1 MNRYEK
7 YSNSE
12 LTWSEAIPEHWGV
25 KRIARVFDIRKEKN
39 SPIKTKEILSLS
51 AKHGV
56 SLYSDKKEKGG
67 NKPKEDLTSYNL
79 CYLGDILIN
88 CMNVV
93 AGSVGISNYFGAV
106 SPVYYPLVNM
116 NQDEN
121 CTRYMEYVFRNYNF
135 QRSLVGLGKGI
146 QMSEADDGR
155 LYTVR
160 MRISWDI
167 LKTQLLPIPPINEQ
181 EQIANYLDWKIN
193 EIDRLIQI
201 EKEKIKELKR
211 LTLNIIAEFVLK
223 GINTLNY
230 KKSNIKW
237 IDNIP
242 SHWNEIS
249 IRGCVNIIRGNSSF
263 TKDDLKNQGEYVGL
277 QYGKVYKTEI
287 IDSEFNFY
295 VNDKFYK
302 TSQVVTRNDIIIVS
316 TSETV
321 EDLGHTS
328 FYDRHDIGLI
338 GGEQILLKPLNNI
351 NSKFLFYLSKIFR
364 TQLQL
369 CATGI
374 KVYRFKISDLKQ
386 LYIPLPPI
394 EEQENIVSNIE
405 LKLKQLDERV
415 KNNYNLIKE
424 LELLKQSLISEVVT
438 GKIDVRNIVI
448 PEYEKI
454 TVLDDE
460 TEEFDEME
468 DIEDGD

>member
-1 MNRYEK
+1 MEV
-7 YSNSE
+7 
-12 LTWSEAIPEHWGV
+12 PV
-25 KRIARVFDIRKEKN
+25 
-39 SPIKTKEILSLS
+39 P
-51 AKHGV
+51 
-56 SLYSDKKEKGG
+56 
-67 NKPKEDLTSYNL
+67 PKE
-79 CYLGDILIN
+79 
-88 CMNVV
+88 
-93 AGSVGISNYFGAV
+93 
-106 SPVYYPLVNM
+106 
-116 NQDEN
+116 
-121 CTRYMEYVFRNYNF
+121 
-135 QRSLVGLGKGI
+135 
-146 QMSEADDGR
+146 
-155 LYTVR
+155 
-160 MRISWDI
+160 
-167 LKTQLLPIPPINEQ
+167 EQ
-181 EQIANYLDWKIN
+181 EQIARFLDWKIN
-193 EIDRLIQI
+193 EIDRLIQV

-287 IDSEFNFY
+287 IDSKFNFY
-295 VNDKFYK
+295 VSDKFYK

-328 FYDRHDIGLI
+328 FYDRDDIGLI
-338 GGEQILLKPLNNI
+338 GGEQILLRPLNNI
-351 NSKFLFYLSKIFR
+351 DAKYLLYLSKIFR
-364 TQLQL
+364 HQLQL

-374 KVYRFKISDLKQ
+374 KVYRFKINDLKQ

-405 LKLKQLDERV
+405 SKLKQLDERV
-415 KNNYNLIKE
+415 KNHYDLIKE

-438 GKIDVRNIVI
+438 GKMDVRNVVI
-448 PEYEKI
+448 PEYEKV

>member
-7 YSNSE
+7 YSDSNLLWVKE
-12 LTWSEAIPEHWGV
+12 VPEHW
-25 KRIARVFDIRKEKN
+25 DIR
-39 SPIKTKEILSLS
+39 PIS
-51 AKHGV
+51 H
-56 SLYSDKKEKGG
+56 
-67 NKPKEDLTSYNL
+67 
-79 CYLGDILIN
+79 
-88 CMNVV
+88 
-93 AGSVGISNYFGAV
+93 
-106 SPVYYPLVNM
+106 
-116 NQDEN
+116 
-121 CTRYMEYVFRNYNF
+121 VFEERTERNYNGKNNFILSVLKGRGVIPYTDKGNIGNKASENINSYKVVYPNDLVLNSMNMMIGSLGKSNHSGVLSQVYYVLKLMNVAEYNINYLSYLF
-135 QRSLVGLGKGI
+135 QNRNLYESFRILGKGI
-146 QMSEADDGR
+146 LDHR
-155 LYTVR
+155 LRVP
-160 MRISWDI
+160 IQS
-167 LKTQLLPIPPINEQ
+167 LKYVKIPIPPINEQ

-193 EIDRLIQI
+193 EIDRLIQV

-287 IDSEFNFY
+287 IDSKFNFY
-295 VNDKFYK
+295 VSDKFYK

-328 FYDRHDIGLI
+328 FYDRDYIGLI

-405 LKLKQLDERV
+405 SKLKQLDERV

-424 LELLKQSLISEVVT
+424 LELLNQSLISEVVT
-438 GKIDVRNIVI
+438 GKIDVRNVVI
-448 PEYEKI
+448 PEYEKV
-454 TVLDDE
+454 TLLDDE
-460 TEEFDEME
+460 TKEFDEME
-468 DIEDGD
+468 VVEDGD

>member
-1 MNRYEK
+1 MNRYDNYK
-7 YSNSE
+7 DSG
-12 LTWSEAIPEHWGV
+12 LTWIQEIPAEWV
-25 KRIARVFDIRKEKN
+25 LSKVNAVFDERREKVSDQEFEALSVTKNGIFKQLDSVAKTNDGDNRKKVLVNDFVIN
-39 SPIKTKEILSLS
+39 SRSDRKGSSGLSEFEGS
-51 AKHGV
+51 V
-56 SLYSDKKEKGG
+56 SLINLVLKIKKDY
-67 NKPKEDLTSYNL
+67 PRYIH
-79 CYLGDILIN
+79 YLLK
-88 CMNVV
+88 
-93 AGSVGISNYFGAV
+93 STPFQEEFY
-106 SPVYYPLVNM
+106 
-116 NQDEN
+116 
-121 CTRYMEYVFRNYNF
+121 RN
-135 QRSLVGLGKGI
+135 GKGI
-146 QMSEADDGR
+146 VAD
-155 LYTVR
+155 LWSTNFQSMKSIV
-160 MRISWDI
+160 
-167 LKTQLLPIPPINEQ
+167 LPIPPINEQ

-193 EIDRLIQI
+193 EIDRLIQV

-287 IDSEFNFY
+287 IDSKFNFY
-295 VNDKFYK
+295 VSDKFYK

-328 FYDRHDIGLI
+328 FYDRDDIGLI
-338 GGEQILLKPLNNI
+338 GGEQILLRPLNNI
-351 NSKFLFYLSKIFR
+351 DAKYLLYLSKIFR
-364 TQLQL
+364 HQLQL

-374 KVYRFKISDLKQ
+374 KVYRFKINDLKQ

-405 LKLKQLDERV
+405 SKLKQLDERV
-415 KNNYNLIKE
+415 KNHYDLIKE

-438 GKIDVRNIVI
+438 GKMDVRNVVI
-448 PEYEKI
+448 PEYEKV
-454 TVLDDE
+454 TLLDDE

-468 DIEDGD
+468 GIEDGD

>member
-1 MNRYEK
+1 MNRYDNYK
-7 YSNSE
+7 DSG
-12 LTWSEAIPEHWGV
+12 LTWIQEIPVEWGLFKV
-25 KRIARVFDIRKEKN
+25 NAVFDERREKVSDQEFEALSVTKNGIFKQLDSVAKTNDGDNRKKVLVNDFVIN
-39 SPIKTKEILSLS
+39 SRSDRKGSSGLSEFEGS
-51 AKHGV
+51 V
-56 SLYSDKKEKGG
+56 SLINIVLKIKKDY
-67 NKPKEDLTSYNL
+67 PRYIH
-79 CYLGDILIN
+79 YLLK
-88 CMNVV
+88 
-93 AGSVGISNYFGAV
+93 STPFQEEFY
-106 SPVYYPLVNM
+106 
-116 NQDEN
+116 
-121 CTRYMEYVFRNYNF
+121 RN
-135 QRSLVGLGKGI
+135 GKGI
-146 QMSEADDGR
+146 VAD
-155 LYTVR
+155 LWSTNFQSMKSIV
-160 MRISWDI
+160 
-167 LKTQLLPIPPINEQ
+167 LPIPPINEQ

-193 EIDRLIQI
+193 EIDSLIQI
-201 EKEKIKELKR
+201 EKENIKELKR
-211 LTLNIIAEFVLK
+211 LTHNIIAEFVLK
-223 GINTLNY
+223 GIDTQNY
-230 KKSNIKW
+230 KKSNINW

-242 SHWNEIS
+242 SYWNEIS

-263 TKDDLKNQGEYVGL
+263 TKDDLKNQGKYVGL

-295 VNDKFYK
+295 VSDKFYK

-321 EDLGHTS
+321 KDLGHTS
-328 FYDRHDIGLI
+328 FYDRDDIGLI

-351 NSKFLFYLSKIFR
+351 NSKYLFYLSKIFR

-405 LKLKQLDERV
+405 SKLKQLDERV

-448 PEYEKI
+448 PEYEKV
-454 TVLDDE
+454 TLLDDE
-460 TEEFDEME
+460 AEEFD
-468 DIEDGD
+468 